1 MDLDQEFI
9 ELYEAHVKHECPK
22 CKGKGCDHCDGKGY
36 HVEDEDDDPVG
47 KNEASAYRDRSQKDA
62 KKKGYK
68 DKYGKMPF
76 VFTNKK
82 RNAAGVREDVELDE
96 MPNRAYKEKINTLL
110 KKYSGKFKWSG
121 EELYV
126 TKEIEKDVKNIIS
139 KSKEDVPTIKVS
151 SSPLRE
157 AVNLKQLKKQYNK
170 NEDENRHTENY
181 LLLAKAFGSKSEVK
195 KVQDIM
201 KRNEKQGHTSKSDMD
216 WMYKNI
222 NPYYDKIRNEE
233 TMKLEDTVKQVL
245 VGKEEEPTVEEQ
257 KVKKEDT
264 DKDEPGTQGDMKKY
278 QAARAKVM
286 KKFGVKSCSEL
297 EGDEKKACYA
307 ALDAAHVSDDEE
319 EKGEKKEEV
328 KTTFSKMFTHV
339 KSLMQGK

>member
-1 MDLDQEFI
+1 MDLDQEF
-9 ELYEAHVKHECPK
+9 LKLFEAEVKHECPK
-22 CKGKGCDHCDGKGY
+22 CKGEGCDHCDGKGY
-36 HVEDEDDDPVG
+36 HLEDEDDDPVG
-47 KNEASAYRDRSQKDA
+47 KN
-62 KKKGYK
+62 
-68 DKYGKMPF
+68 
-76 VFTNKK
+76 
-82 RNAAGVREDVELDE
+82 EDVELDE

-110 KKYSGKFKWSG
+110 KKHSGKFKWSG

-139 KSKEDVPTIKVS
+139 KSKEDAPTIKVS

-245 VGKEEEPTVEEQ
+245 ETNKNDKSDDGDGLDAVQPKAVKKKFKDRKDKDIDNDGDVDGSDKFLHKKRKAISKAIAKDKKES
-257 KVKKEDT
+257 VKKE
-264 DKDEPGTQGDMKKY
+264 
-278 QAARAKVM
+278 
-286 KKFGVKSCSEL
+286 
-297 EGDEKKACYA
+297 
-307 ALDAAHVSDDEE
+307 
-319 EKGEKKEEV
+319 
-328 KTTFSKMFTHV
+328 TFSKLFSHV